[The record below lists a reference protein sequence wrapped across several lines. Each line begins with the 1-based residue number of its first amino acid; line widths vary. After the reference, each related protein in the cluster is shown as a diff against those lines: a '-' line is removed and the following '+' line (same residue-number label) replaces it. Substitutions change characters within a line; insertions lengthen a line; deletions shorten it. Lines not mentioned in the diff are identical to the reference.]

1 MPNKYT
7 DNPKTRAAS
16 YLFFPLSYTVL
27 LLSFFDFFVIFAARN
42 SLGLRVVSGM
52 FLRKRRR
59 IFGKKEAL
67 IFDNFQD
74 GNQLRKINLTKHITL
89 LQNKMN

>member
-1 MPNKYT
+1 MFYTLILNKYT
-7 DNPKTRAAS
+7 DNPKTPAVS

-59 IFGKKEAL
+59 KFGKKPAL
-67 IFDNFQD
+67 ILKNFRD
-74 GNQLRKINLTKHITL
+74 ANQ
-89 LQNKMN
+89 